1 MMARRF
7 IKIFSEYDHYLRFR
21 GAYGHRAVYVHPE
34 GSAASLLYDHASSI
48 KSFIFYSYNV

>member
-48 KSFIFYSYNV
+48 KYFIFYSYNV